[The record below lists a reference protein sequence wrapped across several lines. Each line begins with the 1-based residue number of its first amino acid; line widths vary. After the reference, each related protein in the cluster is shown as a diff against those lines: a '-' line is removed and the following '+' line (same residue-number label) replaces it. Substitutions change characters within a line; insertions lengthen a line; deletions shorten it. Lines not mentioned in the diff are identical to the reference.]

1 MACGLHKDFSLKY
14 LPNLGALDSLR
25 ELLVKSDIY
34 ATQALLVS
42 DFLTSLIS
50 KVVDAHLIMKV
61 SRAR

>member
-1 MACGLHKDFSLKY
+1 M
-14 LPNLGALDSLR
+14 
-25 ELLVKSDIY
+25 KSDIY

-50 KVVDAHLIMKV
+50 KIADAHLIMEV